1 MQCINPI
8 PCSSL
13 RCIPLAACAPFPG
26 HQAIGGTISNGLK
39 SKGLKSKSLKPKSLK
54 PKSLKSKGLKT
65 KSLKTKSQMKTW
77 L

>member
-1 MQCINPI
+1 MYYNPI

-26 HQAIGGTISNGLK
+26 HQPIGGTI
-39 SKGLKSKSLKPKSLK
+39 SKGLKSKSLNT
-54 PKSLKSKGLKT
+54 KSLKSKSLNTKSLNT
-65 KSLKTKSQMKTW
+65 KSLKSKSQMKTW

>member
-26 HQAIGGTISNGLK
+26 HQPIGGTISKGLKTKGLKTKSLKTKSLKSKGLK
-39 SKGLKSKSLKPKSLK
+39 SKGLKSKSLKS
-54 PKSLKSKGLKT
+54 
-65 KSLKTKSQMKTW
+65 KSQMKTW